1 MITDIPGEEWRDIE
15 GYEGLY
21 KVSNMGRV
29 LSLVRHQP
37 AILKPLPNN
46 TGYPQV
52 GLRKNGMRKA
62 LLIHRLVMAAF
73 EPVPHQ
79 EMLQVNHK
87 NMNTADAR
95 LENLE
100 WCTAIENQAHYL
112 NAVGIWPAEPKPI
125 KLGPP
130 NLRNRFGIG
139 KLITGADHHLSKLT
153 DADVIEIRRL
163 CSARKHG
170 TKIAVARQ
178 FGISK
183 GTLDQ
188 IVSGKT
194 WRHLL

>member
-1 MITDIPGEEWRDIE
+1 MIQHIPGEEWRDIA
-15 GYEGLY
+15 GYESMY
-21 KVSNMGRV
+21 RVSNMGRV
-29 LSLVRHQP
+29 MSLLRKDA

-52 GLRKNGMRKA
+52 GLRKGGYRKA

-73 EPVPHQ
+73 EPIPNP
-79 EMLQVNHK
+79 ELFDVNHK

-100 WCTAIENQAHYL
+100 WCTRQENMAHYL
-112 NAVGIWPAEPKPI
+112 NAVGIWPAPPKPI

-130 NLRNRFGIG
+130 NLKHRFGVGRIIAG
-139 KLITGADHHLSKLT
+139 PEHHLSKLT

-163 CSARKHG
+163 SAEKPRQNNA
-170 TKIAVARQ
+170 IARQ
-178 FGISK
+178 FEIGEA
-183 GTLDQ
+183 TVRQ
-188 IVSGKT
+188 IVSGQT